1 VLFTM
6 LVIFHYYV
14 DGLIWRFRE
23 YPELRA
29 LLPARPVSSSGAC
42 GGPSDAIRTPTGLS
56 PGDIE

>member
-1 VLFTM
+1 M